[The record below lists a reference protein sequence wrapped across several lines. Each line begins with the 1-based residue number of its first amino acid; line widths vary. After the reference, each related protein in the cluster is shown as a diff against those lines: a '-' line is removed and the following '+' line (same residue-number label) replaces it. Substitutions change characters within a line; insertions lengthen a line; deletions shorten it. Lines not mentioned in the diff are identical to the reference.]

1 MALVCD
7 RRRIPAGKFWNIQD
21 DKMGSLVRAAS
32 ISSADCRPFF
42 YAFDSDIL
50 PWSLAAADRYR
61 LRSVPVRADVLR
73 FSDVSTGP

>member
-7 RRRIPAGKFWNIQD
+7 WRRIPAGKFWNIQD
-21 DKMGSLVRAAS
+21 GKMGSLVGAAS
-32 ISSADCRPFF
+32 VSSPDSRPFF
-42 YAFDSDIL
+42 YAVDSDIL
-50 PWSLAAADRYR
+50 PGGLAAADGYR

>member
-21 DKMGSLVRAAS
+21 DKMGSLVGAAS
-32 ISSADCRPFF
+32 LSFADRRPFF

-50 PWSLAAADRYR
+50 PHGLAAADRCR
-61 LRSVPVRADVLR
+61 FRSVPVRADVLR

>member
-7 RRRIPAGKFWNIQD
+7 RRRIPAGKLWNIQD
-21 DKMGSLVRAAS
+21 DKMGSLVGATS
-32 ISSADCRPFF
+32 ISFADRRPFF

-50 PWSLAAADRYR
+50 PHGLAAADRCR
-61 LRSVPVRADVLR
+61 FRSVPVRADVLR

>member
-7 RRRIPAGKFWNIQD
+7 WSRVSTGKFWSVQD
-21 DKMGSLVRAAS
+21 DQMGSLVGAAS
-32 ISSADCRPFF
+32 VSSADCRSFF
-42 YAFDSDIL
+42 YAFDSDFV

-61 LRSVPVRADVLR
+61 FRSVPVRADVLR